1 VDFVGERSLC
11 AVVPSDPSR
20 DAAIAALQLQL
31 IELCE
36 DLEPLLV
43 TPLPA
48 GEDRMRTARRMAQL
62 GRSIAV
68 LTDACR
74 ILATSPRSVENA
86 LD

>member
-1 VDFVGERSLC
+1 MDFVGERSLC

-20 DAAIAALQLQL
+20 DAAIAALQLQP
-31 IELCE
+31 IALCE

-48 GEDRMRTARRMAQL
+48 GENRMRTARRMARL
-62 GRSIAV
+62 GRNIAS

-74 ILATSPRSVENA
+74 ILATSPGSAENP